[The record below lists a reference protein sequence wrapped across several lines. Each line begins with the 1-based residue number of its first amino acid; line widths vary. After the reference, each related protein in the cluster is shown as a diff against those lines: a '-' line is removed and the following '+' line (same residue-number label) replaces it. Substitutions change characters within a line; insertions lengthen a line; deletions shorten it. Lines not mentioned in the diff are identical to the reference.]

1 MSFELENLQVSVK
14 KESSGTVSANLS
26 LENCVLDDLRATLEE
41 KEEGEGEEGEG
52 EEDDG
57 STRETSVDAIQ
68 MPEKQLNEP
77 RIRRYESLGGIICYF
92 TMYAG

>member
-41 KEEGEGEEGEG
+41 KEEGEG